1 MFLWLCQAFLPE
13 METIIT
19 NSIKVS
25 VECFFQEEYSKPL
38 ANQYVF
44 SYRVTIENLGNYT
57 VQLLTRYWQIID
69 AMGTVREVTGE
80 GVIGKQPVLSPGQS
94 HQYVSWCPLDTPL
107 GKMRGTYTMLNMQ
120 DHTTFEATIPAFKL
134 ISPFTLN

>member
-1 MFLWLCQAFLPE
+1 

-25 VECFFQEEYSKPL
+25 VESFFQDEYSKPL

-44 SYRVTIENLGNYT
+44 SYRVTIENLSQIP
-57 VQLLTRYWQIID
+57 VQLLTRYWQITD
-69 AMGTVREVTGE
+69 GMGSVREVSGD
-80 GVIGKQPVLSPGQS
+80 GVIGKQPVMMPGQS

-120 DHTTFEATIPAFKL
+120 NQSTFEATIPAFKL
-134 ISPFTLN
+134 ISPFLLN